1 MSMKPSDCGGLYA
14 DGRHYDRQYAGMT
27 GDIPFYLKQAGRYG
41 GPVLELACGT
51 GRITI
56 PLAKQ
61 GIDITGLDVSGGMLQ
76 QAEANAARTGAS
88 VSWIQADCCRFSL
101 GSRFKLILIPFN
113 SIAHLHDP
121 ESIEGCF
128 ACVKKHLSDGG
139 RFIVDIFNPR
149 LDILVRDPSE
159 RYPVA
164 EYPDP
169 DGRGTVT
176 VTENN
181 IYDAASQVN
190 HIKWYYRIGD
200 SSDESV
206 EELNMR
212 VFFPQ
217 ELDAL
222 LRNGSFIID
231 AKYGDFD
238 ESPFTSESPRQI
250 AVCRLSSWE

>member
-1 MSMKPSDCGGLYA
+1 VKPLDCGGLYA
-14 DGRHYDRQYAGMT
+14 DGRHYDRQHEGMT
-27 GDIPFYLKQAGRYG
+27 DDIPFYLRQARRYG

-56 PLAKQ
+56 PLAEA
-61 GIDITGLDVSGGMLQ
+61 GIDITGLDVAEGMLR
-76 QAEANAARTGAS
+76 QAKAKAS
-88 VSWIQADCCRFSL
+88 EGGVDVRWIRADCRRFSL
-101 GSRFKLILIPFN
+101 ARRFSLIFIPFN

-121 ESIEGCF
+121 ESIESCLT
-128 ACVKKHLSDGG
+128 CVKEHLSDGG

-149 LDILVRDPSE
+149 LDILLRDPSD

-164 EYPDP
+164 EYRDP
-169 DGRGTVT
+169 DGKGCVT

-190 HIKWYYRIGD
+190 YIKWYYRLGD
-200 SSDESV
+200 NGDESV

-222 LRNGSFIID
+222 VRYNGFIIE
-231 AKYGDFD
+231 AKCGSFD
-238 ESPFTSESPRQI
+238 ESPFTSKSPRQI
-250 AVCRLSSWE
+250 VICRLAS